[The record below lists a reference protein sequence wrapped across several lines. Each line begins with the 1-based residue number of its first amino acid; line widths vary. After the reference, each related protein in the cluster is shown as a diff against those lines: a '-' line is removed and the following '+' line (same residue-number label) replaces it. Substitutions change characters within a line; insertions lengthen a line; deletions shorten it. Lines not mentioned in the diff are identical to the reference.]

1 MLSLSPLLLNAAML
15 AQQASKWV
23 PVKQWLL
30 SHGIKIFFIV
40 IFFVVAIFV
49 VKYLTK
55 RFVKLV
61 EEEGRTTPAER
72 GKRAKTIMSVINT
85 VSMIFLGVIA
95 AFMILKEFGVN
106 ITPLLTG
113 AGVAGIAIGF
123 AAQSVVK
130 DFLHGFFLLSED
142 QIRIGDVVKIAGHK
156 GIVERITMRTT
167 RLRNLNGHVHIIPN
181 GQISTVENMTHGW
194 SRALL
199 DIDVAY
205 KENID
210 RVIAVIK
217 DVAANLVNDE
227 EYKKYIIEKPEVL
240 GVQTLGDSGIT
251 IRLLVKTYP
260 LKQWS
265 IKRELKKRIK
275 TRFDQEGIEIPFPQM
290 MIHSPSNAAE
300 QRR

>member
-1 MLSLSPLLLNAAML
+1 MHFFSRLFLEIVCAGGQVSK
-15 AQQASKWV
+15 AQV
-23 PVKQWLL
+23 IKQWFLT
-30 SHGIKIFFIV
+30 HGIRILFAIVGYIV
-40 IFFVVAIFV
+40 IIFL

-55 RFVKLV
+55 RFVHLV
-61 EEEGRTTPAER
+61 EDEDRGTRSER
-72 GKRAKTIMSVINT
+72 EKRADSIASIINT
-85 VSMIFLGVIA
+85 ATMIFFGIISI
-95 AFMILKEFGVN
+95 FMILREFNIN

-123 AAQSVVK
+123 AAQSVLK

-142 QIRIGDVVKIAGHK
+142 QIRMGDVVKIASHSGT
-156 GIVERITMRTT
+156 VERITMRTT
-167 RLRNLNGHVHIIPN
+167 RLRGLNGHVYIIPN

-194 SRALL
+194 SRAML

-217 DVAANLVNDE
+217 DVAASLVNDE
-227 EYKKYIIEKPEVL
+227 EYKKFVMEKPEVL

-251 IRLLVKTYP
+251 IRLLVKTHP

-265 IKRELKKRIK
+265 IKRELQKRIK
-275 TRFDQEGIEIPFPQM
+275 KRFDQEGIEIPFPQIVVHGM
-290 MIHSPSNAAE
+290 SGG
-300 QRR
+300 